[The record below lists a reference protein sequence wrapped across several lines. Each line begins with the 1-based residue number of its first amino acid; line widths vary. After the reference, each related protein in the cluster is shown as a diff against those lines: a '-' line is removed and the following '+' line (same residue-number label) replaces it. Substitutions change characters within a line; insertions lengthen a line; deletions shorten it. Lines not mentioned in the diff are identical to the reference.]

1 MGFCN
6 TYSNES
12 WALKTKIAVLTGA
25 TGGMGIEIAKDLARD
40 HIVYALGRNPE
51 QLQALSE
58 IDGVEIVETD
68 VVDDVLEK
76 GGVDK
81 LKNLE
86 RVDTL
91 VHAAAVAR
99 DATVES
105 GSAAEWRAHLDLN
118 VVVPA
123 ELSRQLLPALRA
135 AAGHI
140 IFINSGA
147 GNGPHPGNTI
157 YAASKHALRGLA
169 DAFRKEEANN
179 GVRVTTV
186 SPGPTDTAMLRGL
199 MDAQGQEYKPGLY
212 IEAKEIAN
220 AIRFV
225 IDAGETTQITNVD
238 VRPRVELADRKA

>member
-1 MGFCN
+1 M
-6 TYSNES
+6 
-12 WALKTKIAVLTGA
+12 KKKIAVVTGA
-25 TGGMGIEIAKDLARD
+25 TGGMGIEIVKDLSRD

-51 QLQALSE
+51 HLAALAE
-58 IDGVEIVETD
+58 IEGVEPIESNIVKE
-68 VVDDVLEK
+68 VLEE

-81 LKNLE
+81 LKNLDH
-86 RVDTL
+86 VDTL

-99 DATVES
+99 DTTIEA
-105 GSAAEWRAHLDLN
+105 GSVAEWHAHLDLN
-118 VVVPA
+118 VIVPA

-135 AAGHI
+135 ASGCVI
-140 IFINSGA
+140 YINSGA

-179 GVRVTTV
+179 GIRVSTV
-186 SPGPTDTAMLRGL
+186 SPGPTNTPMLQGL
-199 MDAQGQEYKPGLY
+199 MDSQGTNFRPEIY
-212 IEAKEIAN
+212 IEPKEIAN

-238 VRPRVELADRKA
+238 VRPRIELADRKD

>member
-1 MGFCN
+1 MKN
-6 TYSNES
+6 
-12 WALKTKIAVLTGA
+12 KIAVVSGA
-25 TGGMGIEIAKDLARD
+25 TGGMGIEIVKDLARD
-40 HIVYALGRNPE
+40 HIVYALGRNAE
-51 QLQALSE
+51 QLEALAE
-58 IDGVEIVETD
+58 IEDVEIVETD
-68 VVDDVLEK
+68 IIADVL
-76 GGVDK
+76 GAGSVGK
-81 LKNLE
+81 LENLD

-99 DATVES
+99 DTTVEA
-105 GSAAEWRAHLDLN
+105 GSVAEWHAHLDLN
-118 VVVPA
+118 VIVPA

-135 AAGHI
+135 ASGHV

-186 SPGPTDTAMLRGL
+186 SPGPTNTPMLRGL
-199 MDAQGQEYKPGLY
+199 MDSQGQEFQPELY
-212 IEAKEIAN
+212 IETKEIAN

-238 VRPRVELADRKA
+238 VRPRVELGDRKA